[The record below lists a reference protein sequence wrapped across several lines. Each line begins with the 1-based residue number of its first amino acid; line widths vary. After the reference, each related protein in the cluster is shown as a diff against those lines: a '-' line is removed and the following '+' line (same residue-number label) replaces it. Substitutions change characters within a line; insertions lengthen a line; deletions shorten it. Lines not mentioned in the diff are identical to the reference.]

1 MLDVRRLRVLHTV
14 HGHGSI
20 TAAAA
25 ALGYTAPAIS
35 QQLASLEREVGMQ
48 LTERVGRGIVLTPAA
63 EILVAHTDAL
73 LAQLDAAEAD
83 VAALRD
89 QVAGS
94 VRLAAFPSAGASFVP
109 RAWSALAASAPHVEL
124 QLEELEPDES
134 LAAITRGDLD
144 IAVAHEY
151 DVLPRPLGPE
161 FERRELLADPVFIA
175 VPAGSDWIGGV
186 DVAAAGGR
194 DLATFA
200 RAPFLSSRNGTSCAE
215 MTRRA
220 CAYAGFVPRVV
231 ARANEFPVL
240 LGLVAAGAGV
250 ALIPELAAVH
260 VPDSVRLVRPARPIV
275 RQIFA
280 VSRRGGDRKPA
291 VRVVLE
297 ALVAAAATSAV
308 DTVRS

>member
-25 ALGYTAPAIS
+25 VLGYSAPAIS
-35 QQLASLEREVGMQ
+35 QQLASLEREVGMR

-89 QVAGS
+89 HVAGS
-94 VRLAAFPSAGASFVP
+94 VRLAAFPSAGATFVP
-109 RAWSALAASAPHVEL
+109 RAWAALAASAPHVDVD
-124 QLEELEPDES
+124 LEELEPDES
-134 LAAITRGDLD
+134 LAAITQGQLD

-161 FERRELLADPVFIA
+161 FERRELLADPVFLA
-175 VPAGSDWIGGV
+175 VPDDWVDRIALDAGL
-186 DVAAAGGR
+186 GR
-194 DLATFA
+194 RDGAEIALTAFA
-200 RAPFLSSRNGTSCAE
+200 REPFLASRNGTSCAE

-260 VPDSVRLVRPARPIV
+260 VPESVRLVRPARPIV

-297 ALVAAAATSAV
+297 ALTTAAV
-308 DTVRS
+308 DTVRP